1 VTEHQSTLERSVEH
15 AYADCVQYLT
25 LIEKMSTC
33 ILTFQLLPA
42 PVGRIRVCCRRQNRF
57 LDTLQKNQAAEDI
70 EDIRAQFEIDHVPLL
85 HIASD
90 EQQLHQKI
98 EQQILRL
105 HGAQKLLD
113 KDNYDNKHTVCLRV
127 LCLNR

>member
-1 VTEHQSTLERSVEH
+1 
-15 AYADCVQYLT
+15 
-25 LIEKMSTC
+25 MSTC

-113 KDNYDNKHTVCLRV
+113 KDN
-127 LCLNR
+127 

>member
-1 VTEHQSTLERSVEH
+1 MSEHQSTLERSVEH
-15 AYADCVQYLT
+15 AYTDCVQYLT

-113 KDNYDNKHTVCLRV
+113 KDN
-127 LCLNR
+127 